1 MTETMLRVLK
11 AFFPAVLLTY
21 VLASIFSTQIILG
34 NLQAMGVEVS
44 AMVRLS
50 TSFHDLMGLTSS
62 YLVLILVA
70 FIVGLPVA
78 AGLTRLMPTQ
88 RLVLF
93 ILAGFVAIVA
103 LHLIMKAV
111 LGLSGIAATRTGFGL
126 ITQGVA
132 GAAGGY
138 LYFRLSRRKESL
150 N

>member
-1 MTETMLRVLK
+1 MLRVLK
-11 AFFPAVLLTY
+11 AFFPAVLFTY

-34 NLQAMGVEVS
+34 NIQAMGVDVS

-50 TSFHDLMGLTSS
+50 TTFHDLIGLTSS

-70 FIVGLPVA
+70 FVLGMPVA
-78 AGLTRLMPTQ
+78 AGLTKLMPSY
-88 RLVLF
+88 RLTLF

-111 LGLSGIAATRTGFGL
+111 LGLSGIAATRTMAGL
-126 ITQGVA
+126 LAQGIA

-138 LYFRLSRRKESL
+138 LYFRLSRTRPE
-150 N
+150 